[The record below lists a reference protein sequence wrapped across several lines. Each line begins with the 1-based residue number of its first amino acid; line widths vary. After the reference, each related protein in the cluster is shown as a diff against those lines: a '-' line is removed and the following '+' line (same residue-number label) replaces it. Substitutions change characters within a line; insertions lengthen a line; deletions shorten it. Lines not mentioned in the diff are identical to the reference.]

1 MTCVH
6 VKLISRL
13 ICRISHRQII
23 FFGMLIFIKVPNMMG
38 WRIILLNIHIIGLNL
53 EARHFYSAFLCSI
66 HDLIGSKLKE
76 DYTWS
81 LIANFGITKA
91 GESLFSEHNAE
102 SVERTRKQP
111 GIISWKDKMLLLL
124 SLRFSHPQ
132 CLQINQGSFIFFLS
146 VVSEMFLIKTRTEDR
161 RKLCNNDL

>member
-1 MTCVH
+1 MTCLH

-13 ICRISHRQII
+13 ICQIPHRLG
-23 FFGMLIFIKVPNMMG
+23 FLIFIKVLDMIG
-38 WRIILLNIHIIGLNL
+38 RHLILLNIHIIGLKP
-53 EARHFYSAFLCSI
+53 EANHSCSAFLCSI

-81 LIANFGITKA
+81 LIANFRITKA
-91 GESLFSEHNAE
+91 RESLFNEHNAE

-111 GIISWKDKMLLLL
+111 GIISWKDKILLFP
-124 SLRFSHPQ
+124 SLRFFHPQ
-132 CLQINQGSFIFFLS
+132 CLQINQDSFIFFLS